1 MMLSVKMASYIN
13 KEDNQMR
20 YLLLLENILDKSFN
34 TLVTAPDLTQL
45 ELKHSKNPL
54 GVYLCKSIVVIDELD
69 VENTTSA
76 IDPENIIGCGLTI
89 KDAKIDIVP
98 RETVDAMRGI

>member
-1 MMLSVKMASYIN
+1 
-13 KEDNQMR
+13 MR

-34 TLVTAPDLTQL
+34 TLVTSPDLAQL
-45 ELKHSKNPL
+45 ELKHSKNPIGL
-54 GVYLCKSIVVIDELD
+54 FICKSIVVIDELD
-69 VENTTSA
+69 VENTTNTV
-76 IDPENIIGCGLTI
+76 DPETIIGCGLTI